1 MKENL
6 EPTYG
11 LINIFEI
18 ENDSISVAKDYY
30 SMNLDDGIQKSYVY
44 ELQQN
49 YPNPFNPRTKIRYSV
64 KDNVIVTIK
73 LYDMLGREVAT
84 LLNEEKSPGEYELV
98 VDAGKLG
105 LSSGMYIYQMRAG
118 EFSSI
123 KKFVLV
129 K

>member
-49 YPNPFNPRTKIRYSV
+49 YPNPFNPRTKISYSV

-73 LYDMLGREVAT
+73 LYDMLGREVVT

-123 KKFVLV
+123 KKLVLV